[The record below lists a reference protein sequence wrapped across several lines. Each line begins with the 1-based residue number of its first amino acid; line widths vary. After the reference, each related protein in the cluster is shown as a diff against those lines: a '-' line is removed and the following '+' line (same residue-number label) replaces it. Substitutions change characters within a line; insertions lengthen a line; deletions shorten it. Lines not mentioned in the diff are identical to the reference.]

1 MKRLMSRRW
10 LSERKS
16 DPYHRRAKKE
26 GFRSRAAYKLKHLNR
41 RFGFLK
47 DARYVL
53 DLGAAPGGWLQVV
66 GEEVKDGLIVGVDL
80 GEIKPLENKN
90 VRTLIGDVMDHET
103 LAILNEVFPVP
114 VDVVLSDLSPNI
126 SGIWDV
132 DHLRQLHLARRAMR
146 IAGALL
152 KPEGWLV
159 VKAFQGSGF
168 EAFLTE
174 VRQIFS
180 DVKTVKPRSSR
191 RGSAEIYIVAKGVR
205 SNRKVGRS
213 DRERID

>member
-1 MKRLMSRRW
+1 MSRRW
-10 LSERKS
+10 LSERKRE
-16 DPYHRRAKKE
+16 PYHRRAKKE

-80 GEIKPLENKN
+80 EEIKPLEHEN
-90 VRTLIGDVMDHET
+90 VRTIISDVTEHKT
-103 LAILNEVFPVP
+103 LARLNKVFPVP
-114 VDVVLSDLSPNI
+114 IDVVLSDISPNV

-132 DHLRQLHLARRAMR
+132 DHLRQLHLARRAIR
-146 IAGALL
+146 IAEALL
-152 KPEGWLV
+152 KSEGWLV
-159 VKAFQGSGF
+159 VKAFQGSDF

-174 VRQIFS
+174 VKQSFS
-180 DVKTVKPRSSR
+180 EVKTVKPRSSR
-191 RGSAEIYIVAKGVR
+191 RGSAEVYIVAKGVK
-205 SNRKVGRS
+205 SSRKV
-213 DRERID
+213 DIE